1 MVQAEKALEAITDPE
16 KAKKADTYVK
26 IMRKVSAEGES
37 FISAESDRVKKILEG
52 KLSDSKKKLM
62 QQRTNV
68 LRSFSFAQKD
78 EL

>member
-1 MVQAEKALEAITDPE
+1 MVQAEKALGAITDQE
-16 KAKKADTYVK
+16 QAKKAEVYIKV
-26 IMRKVSAEGES
+26 MRKVSAEGEA
-37 FISAESDRVKKILEG
+37 FISAESDRIKKILEG

-68 LRSFSFAQKD
+68 LKSFSFVLKD